1 MDKLPKKL
9 EKDGNNWKKIQK
21 KMEKDGEAWGAKT

>member
-9 EKDGNNWKKIQK
+9 EKDGNNWEKIQK